1 MLARCQSASLLGLE
15 ARPVTVEVDLAPG
28 LPGLQLVGLP
38 DTAIQESRERVRAA
52 LRNSG
57 FRGPLVR
64 VVVNL
69 APADLRKE
77 GPAFDLPIALALLAA
92 SGQLDAPLLKNL
104 WCAGELGLDGSLRP
118 CRGILAVA
126 CLAADQGARA
136 LVVPDSNAKEA
147 ALVPKLTVVS
157 ASGLQQLVSLLK
169 QGPDAIPVQQASRTS
184 AGQNTPIALASG
196 ARPTKNDPSQ
206 HRPTTGDDANGRNAN
221 NPNSKE
227 HDPNHDNP
235 SQSLIVGQPLA
246 RTALALA
253 AAGGHHLLMVGPPGC
268 GKTLLARQ
276 LTKLL
281 PPLSRQE
288 ALEVSRV
295 HSIAGVLAAEEGLV
309 RQRPFRAPHH
319 SCSVAALLGGGAMPR
334 PGELSLAHG
343 GVLFLDELAE
353 FPRRVLDQ
361 LRQPLEEG
369 VLLLSRARMKCQF
382 PCRVT
387 LVAATNPCPCG
398 WHGDADHACRCTA
411 LQRQRYWAR
420 LSGPLLDR
428 LDLQLRLERLSSSD
442 IRASLGSPAMTQP
455 SDDGPTPDHIALARQ
470 RMAARNPN
478 GCLNAE
484 LSGLALGESAGG
496 DSAVLERWEQAVRQR
511 KLSARSGLRVLRV
524 ARTLAD
530 LRDQASISQGDLSEA
545 LCFRS
550 FDHTS
555 KD

>member
-126 CLAADQGARA
+126 CLAAEQGARA

-147 ALVPKLTVVS
+147 ALVPKLTVLS
-157 ASGLQQLVSLLK
+157 ASGLQQLVTLLR
-169 QGPDAIPVQQASRTS
+169 QGPDAIPAGQASRAS
-184 AGQNTPIALASG
+184 ADRNTPVAVAVR
-196 ARPTKNDPSQ
+196 ANPTRN
-206 HRPTTGDDANGRNAN
+206 HANHNRPTTDDDANQA
-221 NPNSKE
+221 
-227 HDPNHDNP
+227 
-235 SQSLIVGQPLA
+235 LIVGQPLA

-276 LTKLL
+276 LPKLL

-295 HSIAGVLAAEEGLV
+295 QSIAGVLSADEGLV
-309 RQRPFRAPHH
+309 QQRPFRSPHH

-398 WHGDADHACRCTA
+398 WHGDADHACRCTT

-428 LDLQLRLERLSSSD
+428 LDLQLRLERLSSRD
-442 IRASLGSPAMTQP
+442 IRTSLGGPAVTHP
-455 SDDGPTPDHIALARQ
+455 SDDGPTPDHIALARR

-496 DSAVLERWEQAVRQR
+496 DSTVLERWEQAIRQR

-530 LRDQASISQGDLSEA
+530 LRDQACISQGDLAEA

-550 FDHTS
+550 FDHITTG
-555 KD
+555 

>member
-1 MLARCQSASLLGLE
+1 MHHLTTMLARCQSASLLGLD
-15 ARPVTVEVDLAPG
+15 ACPVTVEVDLAPG

-69 APADLRKE
+69 APADRRKE

-126 CLAADQGARA
+126 CLAAARGARA
-136 LVVPDSNAKEA
+136 LVVPDSNAQEA
-147 ALVPKLTVVS
+147 ALVPKLTVLS
-157 ASGLQQLVSLLK
+157 ASSLQQLVALLK
-169 QGPDAIPVQQASRTS
+169 QGPVTATDRQPSHPSASSRTPDD
-184 AGQNTPIALASG
+184 TPE
-196 ARPTKNDPSQ
+196 DV
-206 HRPTTGDDANGRNAN
+206 
-221 NPNSKE
+221 
-227 HDPNHDNP
+227 
-235 SQSLIVGQPLA
+235 IVGQPVA

-276 LTKLL
+276 LPRLL

-288 ALEVSRV
+288 SLEVSRV
-295 HSIAGVLAAEEGLV
+295 QSVAGVLAADEGLV

-319 SCSVAALLGGGAMPR
+319 SCSVTALLGGGAMPR

-369 VLLLSRARMKCQF
+369 VLLLSRARMKCHF

-398 WHGDADHACRCTA
+398 WHGDADRACRCTA

-442 IRASLGSPAMTQP
+442 IRSSVCSNPSMQP
-455 SDDGPTPDHIALARQ
+455 CDDAPTPDQIALARQ
-470 RMAARNPN
+470 RMGARNPS

-484 LSGLALGESAGG
+484 LSGRALGESVGG
-496 DSAVLERWEQAVRQR
+496 DSAVLERWERAVRQR
-511 KLSARSGLRVLRV
+511 QLTARSGVRVLRV

-530 LRDQASISQGDLSEA
+530 LRDRASITEGDLAEA

-550 FDHTS
+550 FDASNT
-555 KD
+555 D

>member
-15 ARPVTVEVDLAPG
+15 ACPVTVEVDLAPG

-38 DTAIQESRERVRAA
+38 DAAIQESRERVRAA

-64 VVVNL
+64 VIVNL

-92 SGQLDAPLLKNL
+92 SGQLDAPLLKGL

-126 CLAADQGARA
+126 CLAASSEASA
-136 LVVPDSNAKEA
+136 LIVPEANASEA
-147 ALVPKLTVVS
+147 LLVPGLKVIAARSLQEVVTLLRQKPEQRS
-157 ASGLQQLVSLLK
+157 CRVYSQTEQQPPVK
-169 QGPDAIPVQQASRTS
+169 ATEAPAAII
-184 AGQNTPIALASG
+184 G
-196 ARPTKNDPSQ
+196 
-206 HRPTTGDDANGRNAN
+206 
-221 NPNSKE
+221 
-227 HDPNHDNP
+227 
-235 SQSLIVGQPLA
+235 QSLAQ
-246 RTALALA
+246 TALAVT

-268 GKTLLARQ
+268 GKTLLARFLPQ
-276 LTKLL
+276 LL
-281 PPLSRQE
+281 PPLTRQE
-288 ALEVSRV
+288 ALEISRV
-295 HSIAGVLAAEEGLV
+295 QSIAGVLVPGDGLAK
-309 RQRPFRAPHH
+309 QRPFRAPHH
-319 SCSVAALLGGGAMPR
+319 NCSSAALLGGGAIPR

-369 VLLLSRARMKCQF
+369 VLWLSRARLKCAF
-382 PCRVT
+382 PCQIT

-398 WHGDADHACRCTA
+398 WYGDPDHTCRCTP
-411 LQRQRYWAR
+411 LQRQRYWSR
-420 LSGPLLDR
+420 LSGPLIDR
-428 LDLQLRLERLSSSD
+428 LDLQLRLERLTSSE
-442 IRASLGSPAMTQP
+442 IRASLTPTTAAAKAVST
-455 SDDGPTPDHIALARQ
+455 PTPEQIISARQ
-470 RMAARNPN
+470 RMKARNPD
-478 GCLNAE
+478 GCLNAA
-484 LSGLALGESAGG
+484 LSGPQLGDHGG
-496 DSAVLERWEQAVRQR
+496 LCDGVLEQWERAVHQR

-530 LRDQASISQGDLSEA
+530 LRDQAKISGRDLAAA

-550 FDHTS
+550 FDTGN
-555 KD
+555 